1 MCARIIAAKQRT
13 SVAGHSPSALLSD
26 VNHALDPVLE
36 RAFAE
41 RDPKRPR
48 RTRAV
53 VIVQNGCI
61 VAERYAPGFTP
72 ETPLIGW
79 SMTKTV
85 INALVGI
92 LVKDGRLAV
101 NRPAPVPEWQSA
113 DDPRGSITLDQLL
126 RMSSGLEFD
135 ESAWNPVSDVTVM
148 LLGRPD
154 AGLYAARK
162 SLAAAPGTVWRY
174 SSGTTN
180 IISRALRTVI
190 RSSTMARMCG

>member
-1 MCARIIAAKQRT
+1 
-13 SVAGHSPSALLSD
+13 
-26 VNHALDPVLE
+26 
-36 RAFAE
+36 
-41 RDPKRPR
+41 
-48 RTRAV
+48 
-53 VIVQNGCI
+53 
-61 VAERYAPGFTP
+61 
-72 ETPLIGW
+72 
-79 SMTKTV
+79 MTKTV

-113 DDPRGSITLDQLL
+113 DDPRRAITLDQLL

-162 SLAAAPGTVWRY
+162 SLAAAPGHRLA
-174 SSGTTN
+174 
-180 IISRALRTVI
+180 ILQRHHQHHLARASR
-190 RSSTMARMCG
+190 GDQ